1 MCCICNIL
9 LADGFLGR
17 PIFEGAIFSRIRYPR
32 SHYLHFTMN
41 RLLLC
46 CCAALWI
53 SSLFFL
59 NGCARHDPVLRDSG
73 MPGANA
79 IILNELIY
87 TNAPFPSCHA
97 STIAETPAGLV
108 ASWFGGTDE
117 GENDVGI
124 WVSRKSGVNWSA
136 PIEVAQGRDRQGAKR
151 LPCWNPVLFQAP
163 KGPLLLFYKV
173 GPDPKTWWGM
183 VTRSSDQGKTWSSPE
198 LLPEGFLGPIKNKPV
213 LLANG
218 TLLCG
223 SSTEHDGWVVH
234 LERTDTGLKKWEKSG
249 PLNRSQEFSA
259 IQPAILVHSQNR
271 LQMLCRSK
279 QKVLTET
286 WSDDGGKT
294 WSSMVRTSL
303 PNPSSGADAV
313 RLKDGRFLLVY
324 NHTNSGRTVLN
335 VGVSDDG
342 KSWRAGPVLE
352 QSPGEYSYPA
362 IIQSADGL
370 VHITYTWKRQR
381 IKHAV
386 IDPRRLAK

>member
-1 MCCICNIL
+1 M
-9 LADGFLGR
+9 AGTS
-17 PIFEGAIFSRIRYPR
+17 PIIVS
-32 SHYLHFTMN
+32 
-41 RLLLC
+41 
-46 CCAALWI
+46 
-53 SSLFFL
+53 
-59 NGCARHDPVLRDSG
+59 
-73 MPGANA
+73 
-79 IILNELIY
+79 ELIY

-97 STIAETPAGLV
+97 STIAETPSGLV

-124 WVSRKSGVNWSA
+124 WVSRKRGANWSA
-136 PIEVAQGRDRQGAKR
+136 PTEVAQGRDRQSSKR
-151 LPCWNPVLFQAP
+151 LPCWNPVLFQVP
-163 KGPLLLFYKV
+163 QGPLLLFYKV
-173 GPDPKTWWGM
+173 GPDPEKWWGM
-183 VTRSSDQGKTWSSPE
+183 VTRSTDQGKTWSLPE
-198 LLPEGFLGPIKNKPV
+198 TLPEGFLGPIKNKPI
-213 LLANG
+213 LLKNG

-234 LERTDTGLKKWEKSG
+234 LERTDAGLKKWEKSG
-249 PLNRSQEFSA
+249 PLNRAEEFGA
-259 IQPAILVHSQNR
+259 IQPALLVHSENR

-286 WSDDGGKT
+286 WSNDGGKT
-294 WSSMVRTSL
+294 WSPMLRTSL
-303 PNPSSGADAV
+303 PNPNSGADAV

-335 VGVSDDG
+335 VGVSNDG

-386 IDPRRLAK
+386 LDTRRLAN